1 MVMVSRRRGP
11 GRFLDW
17 KLRLF
22 MIAGVLLLIG
32 MTRQVDLLVG
42 IAIALLAVAFVLR
55 FFEGEKAEETPAE
68 DDDLYDDEELAA
80 ELPATDASRD
90 TAPPAERMR
99 EEPRRMD
106 HGGQ

>member
-22 MIAGVLLLIG
+22 MIAGVLLLVG

-42 IAIALLAVAFVLR
+42 IAIALLVVAFVLR
-55 FFEGEKAEETPAE
+55 FFEGEKAEETPA
-68 DDDLYDDEELAA
+68 DDEEFDEDEELAA
-80 ELPATDASRD
+80 ELPASPDPRNPGQA
-90 TAPPAERMR
+90 AERMG
-99 EEPRRMD
+99 EEPRRTMD
-106 HGGQ
+106 

>member
-55 FFEGEKAEETPAE
+55 FFEGEKVEETPAE
-68 DDDLYDDEELAA
+68 DDEFEDDEELAA
-80 ELPATDASRD
+80 ELPASGDPRHPGQGTDRV
-90 TAPPAERMR
+90 R
-99 EEPRRMD
+99 EEPRRPVD
-106 HGGQ
+106 

>member
-32 MTRQVDLLVG
+32 MTRQVDVLVG

-68 DDDLYDDEELAA
+68 DDDGDEDEELAA
-80 ELPATDASRD
+80 ELPASDDPRD
-90 TAPPAERMR
+90 PGPATERMR
-99 EEPRRMD
+99 EEPRRME
-106 HGGQ
+106 